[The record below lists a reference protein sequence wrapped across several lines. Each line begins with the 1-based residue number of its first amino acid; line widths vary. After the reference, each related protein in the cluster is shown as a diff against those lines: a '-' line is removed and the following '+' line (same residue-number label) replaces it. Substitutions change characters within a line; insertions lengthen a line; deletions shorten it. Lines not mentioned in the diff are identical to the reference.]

1 MSAAGEAPRT
11 FSVRMVTALIL
22 ISAFSL
28 LAVMALSAY
37 APELRSQ
44 DNPQANAYSR
54 SAIGYAGLMRLL
66 EDCGV
71 PVKIGREKPLRATT
85 SQASLTILAPTLM
98 NTAKQLRETGLP
110 GARLFILPKW
120 IALPDPLRDNW
131 VMKGEPMGTKL
142 IEQTVLEGLAKKSKL
157 MRAKGNA
164 PVTLYA
170 PLPSFQPAF
179 PNHSGKIDRL
189 QTVSGG
195 NLAGVVRDAKNN
207 IVVAQVSGTQTYIL
221 SDPDF
226 LNTQGI
232 HDLATARAAVA
243 LIQQLRVGNGPVV
256 FDVTLN
262 GFGSSP
268 DFFGLLFRPPF
279 LGATICAFLTALL
292 IGLHAISRFG
302 TPPPPPPAYAL
313 GKQALAGNTADLIR
327 VMGREP
333 AMTRRYATVT
343 RNLVL
348 KSLGAR
354 RDLGPEQTNAL
365 LGGLE
370 RRLPS
375 GMRFAEIA
383 AESTQTN
390 TRAHM
395 LKVAQRLYHW
405 RRGIMH
411 ER

>member
-1 MSAAGEAPRT
+1 MSAVGEVPRT
-11 FSVRMVTALIL
+11 FNVRMVTALVL

-66 EDCGV
+66 EDCGI
-71 PVKIGREKPLRATT
+71 PVKIGREKLLRTTT
-85 SQASLTILAPTLM
+85 SDASLTILAPTLM
-98 NTAKQLRETGLP
+98 NNAKQLRETGLP

-120 IALPDPLRDNW
+120 IAFPDPLHDNW
-131 VMKGEPMGTKL
+131 VMKSQPMSTEL
-142 IEQTVLEGLAKKSKL
+142 IGRTILDGLAKKSKL
-157 MRAKGNA
+157 ARTKANA
-164 PVTLYA
+164 RTSLYA
-170 PLPSFQPAF
+170 PLPSFD
-179 PNHSGKIDRL
+179 PNLPKQTGKIDQL
-189 QTVSGG
+189 QTVSGD

-232 HDLATARAAVA
+232 HDLATAHAAVA
-243 LIQQLRVGNGPVV
+243 LIQQMRVGNGPVV

-292 IGLHAISRFG
+292 IGLHAISSFG

-333 AMTRRYATVT
+333 AMTQRYTTVT

-348 KSLGAR
+348 KALGAR
-354 RDLGPEQTNAL
+354 RDLSPEQTNAL
-365 LGGLE
+365 FGGLE
-370 RRLPS
+370 RRLPA
-375 GMRFAEIA
+375 GARFAEIA
-383 AESTQTN
+383 AESTQTT